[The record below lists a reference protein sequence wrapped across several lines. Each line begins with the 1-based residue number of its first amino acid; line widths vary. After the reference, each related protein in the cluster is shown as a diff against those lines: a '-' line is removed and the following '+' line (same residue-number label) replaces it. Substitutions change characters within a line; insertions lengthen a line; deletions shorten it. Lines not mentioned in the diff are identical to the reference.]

1 MLIKNVPLP
10 SSLRA
15 YEAFRGHPYI
25 DTDRK

>member
-1 MLIKNVPLP
+1 MINKNVPLP

-25 DTDRK
+25 DSDRK